1 MSNEDGIPRYKSV
14 CCECGHV
21 FYACKSI
28 AQEMGVIDAGC
39 GSCPKCE
46 TFLNLTFDEENKEMK
61 TIEWQKYLS
70 SRP

>member
-1 MSNEDGIPRYKSV
+1 MSNEENRPGYKAI

-21 FYACKSI
+21 FHACKSI
-28 AQEMGVIDAGC
+28 AQDMGVSDAGC
-39 GSCPKCE
+39 GSCPECK

-61 TIEWQKYLS
+61 TMEWQKYLS